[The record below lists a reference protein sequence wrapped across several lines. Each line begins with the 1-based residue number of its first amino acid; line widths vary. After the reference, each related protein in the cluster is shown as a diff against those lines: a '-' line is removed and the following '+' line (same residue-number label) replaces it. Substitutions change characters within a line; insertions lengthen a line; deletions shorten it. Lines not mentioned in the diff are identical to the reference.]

1 MLDLIIP
8 DILINKNLNQ
18 IYTLVEKENKKRMYP
33 TKYAINFS
41 LEHLNGIWVGRS
53 HKLVAFSNH
62 FTIDCYSKELQKQ
75 LDYINMV
82 EYDNIIDKW
91 HTYIETNN
99 EYYEDGLIYPEKF
112 NIKTFDREKRQY
124 ILNDNSSQKQIQL
137 CEILNSHIKYEDC
150 ISNTSR
156 KYMENKDNYNKIK
169 CIVLKP
175 DIPKTDPFIKDNIEV
190 SYKIFQDN
198 KWIKKRLIGSTYN

>member
-41 LEHLNGIWVGRS
+41 LDHLNGIWVGKAQ
-53 HKLVAFSNH
+53 KLVAFSNH
-62 FTIDCYSKELQKQ
+62 FIIECYSEELQKQ

-112 NIKTFDREKRQY
+112 NIKSFDREKRQY

-137 CEILNSHIKYEDC
+137 CAILNSHIKYEDC
-150 ISNTSR
+150 ISNTCR
-156 KYMENKDNYNKIK
+156 KYIENKDNYNKIK

-190 SYKIFQDN
+190 HYKIFQDN
-198 KWIKKRLIGSTYN
+198 KWIKTYLIGSTYN